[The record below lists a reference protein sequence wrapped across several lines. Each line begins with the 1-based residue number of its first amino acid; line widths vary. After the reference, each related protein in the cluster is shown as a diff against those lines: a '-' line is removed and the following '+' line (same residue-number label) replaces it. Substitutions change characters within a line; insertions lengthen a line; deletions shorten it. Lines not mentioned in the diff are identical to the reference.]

1 MRARRHRPVRHLL
14 LPSSRKKLGSIRE
27 MPYQQMG
34 ICGIELT
41 AAEVTALATFSF
53 AIASEAIGRSKLKD
67 NSVIDVVLRLA
78 KFRALSSLTG
88 AHTPKRTTPAPPR
101 ADSPAPKK
109 RGRPAKR
116 APSSKT

>member
-1 MRARRHRPVRHLL
+1 
-14 LPSSRKKLGSIRE
+14 
-27 MPYQQMG
+27 MG
-34 ICGIELT
+34 ICGIELN

-53 AIASEAIGRSKLKD
+53 AIASELIGRSKLKD
-67 NSVIDVVLRLA
+67 NSVIDVVLRLV

-88 AHTPKRTTPAPPR
+88 AHTPKVSDLIPAPLR
-101 ADSPAPKK
+101 ANSPAPKK

>member
-1 MRARRHRPVRHLL
+1 
-14 LPSSRKKLGSIRE
+14 
-27 MPYQQMG
+27 MG

-53 AIASEAIGRSKLKD
+53 AIASEVIGRSKLKD

-78 KFRALSSLTG
+78 KFRALNSLAG
-88 AHTPKRTTPAPPR
+88 AHTPKRTTPAPAPR
-101 ADSPAPKK
+101 AK

-116 APSSKT
+116 SPAQKTN

>member
-1 MRARRHRPVRHLL
+1 
-14 LPSSRKKLGSIRE
+14 
-27 MPYQQMG
+27 MG
-34 ICGIELT
+34 ICGIELN

-53 AIASEAIGRSKLKD
+53 AIASELIGRSKLKD

-78 KFRALSSLTG
+78 KFRALNSLAG
-88 AHTPKRTTPAPPR
+88 HTPKVSDLIPAPLR
-101 ADSPAPKK
+101 ANSPAPKK